1 VRGVLTLLSCVPY
14 YGRITVFGDKGWIEV
29 VTEGNVDQGKPT
41 IVTVCKGTNAPR
53 EVTTFQPTDT
63 VTENFEAWAAAV
75 AGEKPYRFTP
85 AQLLDNVKIFESIAT
100 SARDG
105 GKTIRL

>member
-1 VRGVLTLLSCVPY
+1 
-14 YGRITVFGDKGWIEV
+14 V

-41 IVTVCKGTNAPR
+41 IVTVRKGTNAPR

-63 VTENFEAWAAAV
+63 VKANFEAWAAAV
-75 AGEKPYRFTP
+75 AGEEPYRFTP
-85 AQLLDNVKIFESIAT
+85 QQLLDHVKIFESIVT
-100 SARDG
+100 SASEG

>member
-1 VRGVLTLLSCVPY
+1 M
-14 YGRITVFGDKGWIEV
+14 

-41 IVTVCKGTNAPR
+41 LVTVCKGTNAPR

-63 VTENFEAWAAAV
+63 VTANFEAWAAAV

-85 AQLLDNVKIFESIAT
+85 AQLLDNVKIFEAVVA
-100 SARDG
+100 SAQDG